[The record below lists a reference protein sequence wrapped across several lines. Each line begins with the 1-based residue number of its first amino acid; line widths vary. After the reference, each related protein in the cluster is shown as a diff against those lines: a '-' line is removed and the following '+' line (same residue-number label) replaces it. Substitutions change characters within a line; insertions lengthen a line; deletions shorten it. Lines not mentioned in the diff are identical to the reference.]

1 MDRVKRHE
9 LRYGSTNPY
18 AQWKKDNGYDKM
30 EDSKPE
36 PVKETKSDPIEPVE
50 SKPKK
55 IKK

>member
-36 PVKETKSDPIEPVE
+36 PVKESKPEPIEQT
-50 SKPKK
+50 KPKK
-55 IKK
+55 NKK